1 MCACP
6 TLSLHLPASAPCPA
20 LRPHVRARDGRD
32 NVYWLVRNK
41 YKTHLRV
48 YVKEQGDSLLTR
60 RFITEREST
69 GRTAKEPLAF
79 NRPNAMGCSGREG
92 VHGVRSAA
100 RRPHRGERIFGRE
113 SFGPVMAAALGL
125 PLPDGHLP
133 GGTRDEFGFSEP
145 RTAPVSEAALRSSRS
160 WSWLSRRSKRP
171 CARAAHS

>member
-1 MCACP
+1 
-6 TLSLHLPASAPCPA
+6 
-20 LRPHVRARDGRD
+20 
-32 NVYWLVRNK
+32 
-41 YKTHLRV
+41 
-48 YVKEQGDSLLTR
+48 LLTR

-79 NRPNAMGCSGREG
+79 HRPNAMGCSGREG

-145 RTAPVSEAALRSSRS
+145 R
-160 WSWLSRRSKRP
+160 RP
-171 CARAAHS
+171 